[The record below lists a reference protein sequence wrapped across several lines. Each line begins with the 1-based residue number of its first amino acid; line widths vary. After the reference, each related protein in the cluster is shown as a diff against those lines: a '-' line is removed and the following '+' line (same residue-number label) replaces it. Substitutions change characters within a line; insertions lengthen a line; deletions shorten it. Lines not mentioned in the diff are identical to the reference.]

1 MGLLISLE
9 LNLGNFTLSV
19 NTAFDAQGVTAIYGP
34 SGSGKTTLL
43 RWIAG
48 LEKNTQGHLTFND
61 QIWQN
66 ETIFVPAQKR
76 QIAYVFQDA
85 RLFPHLNVLGNLNYA
100 YQRRFN
106 DQGPTLSQVTE
117 WFELDT
123 LLSKDCSQ
131 LSGGQQQRVA
141 IARALLTSPQLVL
154 MDEPLASLDSSSKNA
169 ILHHLERLHQHLPA
183 PILYVSH
190 DLEEVSRL
198 ADGLLLLE
206 DGSVSAQGP
215 LLDLITRLDLNLSQ
229 EENAA
234 SILEATIQAHDEQY
248 HLTEL
253 LIDNELQLFVSTID
267 SDIGYP
273 VRVQIPARD
282 VSITLDKP
290 QNSSIQNILPATIEA
305 LDKSSGASARLIL
318 NIAKQKLLV
327 KLTNKSVDQL
337 NLVTG
342 QKVFAQ
348 IKTVALLSDLQR
360 SHNG

>member
-1 MGLLISLE
+1 MSLLISLE
-9 LNLGNFTLSV
+9 LSQRNFTLCV
-19 NTAFDAQGVTAIYGP
+19 NTALETKGVTAIYGP
-34 SGSGKTTLL
+34 SGAGKTTLL

-48 LEKNTQGHLTFND
+48 LEQDTQGHLTFND

-85 RLFPHLNVLGNLNYA
+85 RLFPHLNVSGNLNYA

-106 DQGPTLSQVTE
+106 NEGPTLSQVTE
-117 WFELDT
+117 WFELDA
-123 LLSKDCSQ
+123 LLSKECYQ

-141 IARALLTSPQLVL
+141 IARALLTSPQLIL
-154 MDEPLASLDSSSKNA
+154 MDEPLGSLDPSSKNN
-169 ILHHLERLHQHLPA
+169 ILYHLERLHQHLPA

-206 DGSVSAQGP
+206 NGSISAQGP
-215 LLDLITRLDLNLSQ
+215 LLDLSTRLDLGLSR

-234 SILEATIQAHDEQY
+234 SIVEATVQAHDQHY

-253 LIDNELQLFVSTID
+253 LIDDELPLFISTID
-267 SDIGYP
+267 TDIGRP
-273 VRVQIPARD
+273 VRVRIPARD

-290 QNSSIQNILPATIEA
+290 ESSSIQNIIPATIEA
-305 LDKSSGASARLIL
+305 IDKSPGASARLIL
-318 NIAKQKLLV
+318 SIAKQKLLV

-337 NLVTG
+337 KLVTG
-342 QKVFAQ
+342 QQVFAQ
-348 IKTVALLSDLQR
+348 IKTVALLSDLQGAN
-360 SHNG
+360 SN